1 MSYIRSRVK
10 SKTAIIDKVA
20 PPSEPPATAVCAL
33 ESCGRRFEVGKRL
46 NQYRHSG
53 TAHVST
59 ARYCCAAHRVAAY
72 RIRRTIEAGI
82 PHSQRN
88 SQRNK
93 NAPKQS
99 VATTLH
105 ATVTTPEIREEN
117 QDAVGV
123 EKTTFGPSQDARQS
137 DRHLVDTT
145 DEAKAVITRA
155 VADGCGDRGGLWT
168 EERGKRVS
176 ALLERRGMYRVRL
189 PDGRLSELLNRARA
203 RDLHRTLTERVDA
216 S

>member
-1 MSYIRSRVK
+1 MSSLRSRVK

-33 ESCGRRFEVGKRL
+33 ESCGRRFEVGKRR

-72 RIRRTIEAGI
+72 RIRRAIEAGI

-99 VATTLH
+99 AATILH

-117 QDAVGV
+117 QEAVGV
-123 EKTTFGPSQDARQS
+123 EKTTFGPSRDTRQS
-137 DRHLVDTT
+137 DRHLVDAT

-155 VADGCGDRGGLWT
+155 VVDGRTDDRGLWT
-168 EERGKRVS
+168 ADRGREAS
-176 ALLERRGMYRVRL
+176 TLLERRGMYRVRI
-189 PDGRLSELLNRARA
+189 PGGRPSDILNRARA
-203 RDLHRTLTERVDA
+203 HDLCRTLAERLDA